1 MTSAY
6 ATLEGRLYDIMVNGR
21 GANGALGADA
31 LAKSIPVGRFRQAR
45 MNAPLRDATY
55 PSVDFDR
62 AVFVEW
68 LADADDP
75 TINNPI
81 DSPQHREARVAIC
94 NAVTY
99 GNAVTDFLVLTGS
112 EVASTVIDQP
122 RQRALNDSAR
132 IQRALGNPDLLRGG
146 TLLDPAPLACVRE
159 GGTTIEDLG
168 GGRMLA
174 TTVYAL
180 RYQMDNTQNYDP

>member
-1 MTSAY
+1 MTSAF
-6 ATLEGRLYDIMVNGR
+6 ATLETRLYDIMVNGR
-21 GANGALGADA
+21 GANGSLGTDA

-45 MNAPLRDATY
+45 MNAPLRDITY

-81 DSPQHREARVAIC
+81 DNPQHRVARVAIC

-99 GNAVTDFLVLTGS
+99 GNAVTDFLVLSGTES
-112 EVASTVIDQP
+112 AATVIDQP

-132 IQRALGNPDLLRGG
+132 LQRALGNPDLLRGG
-146 TLLDPAPLACVRE
+146 TVLDPVPLACVRE
-159 GGTTIEDLG
+159 GGTTIEDMG

-174 TTVYAL
+174 STVYAL
-180 RYQMDNTQNYDP
+180 RYQMDNASAYDP

>member
-6 ATLEGRLYDIMVNGR
+6 ATLETRLYDIMVNGR
-21 GANGALGADA
+21 GVNGSLGADA
-31 LAKSIPVGRFRQAR
+31 QAKSIPVGRFRAAR
-45 MNAPLRDATY
+45 FNAPLRDTTY

-75 TINNPI
+75 TINNPL
-81 DSPQHREARVAIC
+81 DSPQHVAIC

-99 GNAVTDFLVLTGS
+99 GNAVTDFLVLAGAES
-112 EVASTVIDQP
+112 AATVIDQP

-146 TLLDPAPLACVRE
+146 TPLDPAPLACVRE
-159 GGTTIEDLG
+159 GGTTLEDLG
-168 GGRMLA
+168 SGRMLA

-180 RYQMDNTQNYDP
+180 RYRLDNTQAYDP

>member
-1 MTSAY
+1 VSSAY
-6 ATLEGRLYDIMVNGR
+6 ATLETRLYDIMVNGR
-21 GANGALGADA
+21 GVNGALGSDA
-31 LAKSIPVGRFRQAR
+31 LAKSIPVGRFRAAR
-45 MNAPLRDATY
+45 MNAPLRDTTY

-75 TINNPI
+75 TINNPL

-99 GNAVTDFLVLTGS
+99 GNAVTDFLVLTSG
-112 EVASTVIDQP
+112 EVAATVIDQP

-146 TLLDPAPLACVRE
+146 TPLDPAPLACVRE
-159 GGTTIEDLG
+159 GGTTLEDLG
-168 GGRMLA
+168 SGRMLA

-180 RYQMDNTQNYDP
+180 RYQLDNTQAYDP

>member
-1 MTSAY
+1 MTSAF

-21 GANGALGADA
+21 GANGSLGSDA
-31 LAKSIPVGRFRQAR
+31 QAKSIPVGRFRQAR
-45 MNAPLRDATY
+45 MNAPLRDTTY

-75 TINNPI
+75 TINNPV
-81 DSPQHREARVAIC
+81 DNPQHRVARVAIC

-99 GNAVTDFLVLTGS
+99 GNAVTDFLVLSGTES
-112 EVASTVIDQP
+112 AATVIDQP

-132 IQRALGNPDLLRGG
+132 LQRALGNPDLLRGG
-146 TLLDPAPLACVRE
+146 TVLDPVPLACVRE
-159 GGTTIEDLG
+159 GGTTIEDMG

-180 RYQMDNTQNYDP
+180 RYQMDNATAYDP

>member
-1 MTSAY
+1 MTSAF

-21 GANGALGADA
+21 GANGSLGSDA
-31 LAKSIPVGRFRQAR
+31 QAKSIPVGRFRQAR
-45 MNAPLRDATY
+45 MNAPLRDTTY

-81 DSPQHREARVAIC
+81 DNPQHRVARVAIC

-99 GNAVTDFLVLTGS
+99 GNAVTDFLVLSGTES
-112 EVASTVIDQP
+112 AATVIDQP

-132 IQRALGNPDLLRGG
+132 LQRALGNPDLLRGG
-146 TLLDPAPLACVRE
+146 TVLDPVPLACVRE
-159 GGTTIEDLG
+159 GGTTIEDMG

-180 RYQMDNTQNYDP
+180 RYQMDNATAYDP

>member
-1 MTSAY
+1 VTSAY
-6 ATLEGRLYDIMVNGR
+6 ATLEARLYDIMVNGR
-21 GANGALGADA
+21 GVNGALGADA
-31 LAKSIPVGRFRQAR
+31 LAKSIPVGRFRAAR
-45 MNAPLRDATY
+45 FNAPLRDTTY

-81 DSPQHREARVAIC
+81 DNPQHREARVAVC

-99 GNAVTDFLVLTGS
+99 GTAVTDFLVLAGT
-112 EVASTVIDQP
+112 EVAATVIDQP

-146 TLLDPAPLACVRE
+146 TPLDPAPLACVRE
-159 GGTTIEDLG
+159 GGTTLEDLG
-168 GGRMLA
+168 SGRMLA

-180 RYQMDNTQNYDP
+180 RYQLDNSQAYDP